1 MARAEGILRLLL
13 VDDSLTDADII
24 TNSLRGAGHAVRAS
38 RYDTLAEIE
47 QVLTSQSWDLV
58 ICRDSVAAIPPRELL
73 TLIQRLGRDI
83 PCIVLAS
90 DQDSIEALFAI
101 GPQDVIE
108 FGNNKHL
115 QFAVERELQ
124 NLFMRRLSRR
134 NERALRESEK
144 RSRLL
149 LESSRDA
156 VAYMHEGMHIYV
168 NNAYLALFG
177 YEEAE
182 DIDGL
187 PMLDMIMVDDHAK
200 FKSIFR
206 QFSEQLDTKSQTV
219 TVQCLREDGTEF
231 KAKIEFSHTEVE
243 GEDCTQVVI
252 RNEQQAPAA
261 SKALQELVLEEDL
274 VTGLYNREHFIDEL
288 ENAVDQ
294 AAKDEADSELL
305 YIEIDDFQAIKE
317 LVGGLD
323 ASDIMLKEVAD
334 LLLKQLVEG
343 ESLARYSDQVY
354 TVIIA
359 SQDDNHVEQRAEV
372 FRKVIDDYVS
382 QAGGQSIDL
391 HCSIGICRITES
403 ISSAKAALDN
413 ADKACVLA
421 QKAGGNC
428 VIRHPISQSEQDASG
443 ADDSSMWQ
451 DRLQGAIQNDGLCL
465 YYQPIVSLHGEEQE
479 LYDVLLRLKDDG
491 DTLIT
496 PDQFIHYIEQ
506 SELMAD
512 IDEWVISHALT
523 SLAEHRKKYPKT
535 RFFIRL
541 SKQTLHKPEFVDWL
555 CKLLNSHNLDGA
567 ALVFEISETAALE
580 NLEDAKAT
588 ISKLKNVGCEFGL
601 EHFGSGL
608 DFSHSLSQLDVDYLK
623 INGTFVEK
631 MAKDSENQAAVKA
644 IIEMTKQAEKRS
656 IAEFVS
662 DANSLAL
669 LWRLGVDYA
678 QGYYIHEPSE
688 SLDYNFED
696 DDL

>member
-1 MARAEGILRLLL
+1 VARAEGILRLLL

-24 TNSLRGAGHAVRAS
+24 TNSLRSAGHAVRAS
-38 RYDTLAEIE
+38 RFDDLAEIE
-47 QVLTSQSWDLV
+47 QALTSQSWDLV
-58 ICRDSVAAIPPRELL
+58 ICRDSLAAIPPRELL
-73 TLIQRLGRDI
+73 NLIQRLGRDI
-83 PCIVLAS
+83 PCIVLTS
-90 DQDSIEALFAI
+90 DPENREDLFGIGSQDIVSLK
-101 GPQDVIE
+101 DS
-108 FGNNKHL
+108 KHL

-124 NLFMRRLSRR
+124 NLFIRRLSRR

-144 RSRLL
+144 RARLL

-168 NNAYLALFG
+168 NNAYLTLFG

-187 PMLDMIMVDDHAK
+187 PMLDMIMVDDHTK
-200 FKSIFR
+200 FKAIFR
-206 QFSEQLDTKSQTV
+206 QFSEQTDTKPQKV
-219 TVQCLREDGTEF
+219 TVQCLREDGSEF
-231 KAKIEFSHTEVE
+231 KANMEFSHTEVE

-252 RNEQQAPAA
+252 RDEKIPAVPNP
-261 SKALQELVLEEDL
+261 SQELLLEEDL
-274 VTGLYNREHFIDEL
+274 LTGLYSRDHFIEEL
-288 ENAVDQ
+288 ENAVDK
-294 AAKDEADSELL
+294 AGKDEGDSELL
-305 YIEIDDFQAIKE
+305 YIVIDDFQAIKE
-317 LVGGLD
+317 LVGGLG
-323 ASDIMLKEVAD
+323 ASDAMLQEVAD
-334 LLLKQLVEG
+334 LLQKELVEG

-354 TVIIA
+354 TIILA
-359 SQDDNHVEQRAEV
+359 SDDDTHVEQRAEA

-382 QAGGQSIDL
+382 HTDGKTIDL

-403 ISSAKAALDN
+403 LSSAALVLDN

-421 QKAGGNC
+421 QQSGGNR
-428 VIRHPISQSEQDASG
+428 VVRHPISQSEKDASG
-443 ADDSSMWQ
+443 AGDSSKWQ
-451 DRLQGAIQNDGLCL
+451 SRLQDAIQNGDLCL
-465 YYQPIVSLHGEEQE
+465 HYQPIVSLHGEEQE
-479 LYDVLLRLKDDG
+479 LYDVLLRLKDTDN
-491 DTLIT
+491 TLIT
-496 PDQFIHYIEQ
+496 PENFISHVEQ

-512 IDEWVISHALT
+512 IDEWVINHALAN
-523 SLAEHRKKYPKT
+523 LATHRKKYPKT

-541 SKQTLHKPEFVDWL
+541 SKQTLHKAEFVDWL
-555 CKLLNSHNLDGA
+555 CKLLNSYDLDGA

-588 ISKLKNVGCEFGL
+588 VSKLKNVGCEFGL

-608 DFSHSLSQLDVDYLK
+608 DFSHSLNELDVDYLK
-623 INGTFVEK
+623 INGTFVEN
-631 MAKDSENQAAVKA
+631 MTKDSENQAAVKA

-688 SLDYNFED
+688 NLDYNFED

>member
-24 TNSLRGAGHAVRAS
+24 TNSLRSAGHAVRAS
-38 RYDTLAEIE
+38 RYDDLAEIE
-47 QVLTSQSWDLV
+47 QALTSQSWDLV
-58 ICRDSVAAIPPRELL
+58 ICRDSLATIPPRELL
-73 TLIQRLGRDI
+73 NLIQRLGRDI
-83 PCIVLAS
+83 PCILLTS
-90 DQDSIEALFAI
+90 DQENREGLFGI
-101 GPQDVIE
+101 GPQDVVSL
-108 FGNNKHL
+108 GDSRHL
-115 QFAVERELQ
+115 QFSVVRELQ

-144 RSRLL
+144 RARLL

-168 NNAYLALFG
+168 NNAYLTLFG

-200 FKSIFR
+200 FKAIFR
-206 QFSEQLDTKSQTV
+206 QFSEHADTKPQKV
-219 TVQCLREDGTEF
+219 TVQCLREDGSEF
-231 KAKIEFSHTEVE
+231 QANMEFSHTEVE

-252 RNEQQAPAA
+252 RDEKIPAVPN
-261 SKALQELVLEEDL
+261 SSQELLLEEDL
-274 VTGLYNREHFIDEL
+274 LTGLYSREHFIEEL
-288 ENAVDQ
+288 ENAVDK
-294 AAKDEADSELL
+294 AGKEEGDSELL
-305 YIEIDDFQAIKE
+305 YIVIDDFHAIKE
-317 LVGGLD
+317 LVGGLG
-323 ASDIMLKEVAD
+323 ASDVMLQEVAD
-334 LLLKQLVEG
+334 LLHKALVEG

-354 TVIIA
+354 TIILA
-359 SQDDNHVEQRAEV
+359 SDDDTHVEQRAEA

-382 QAGGQSIDL
+382 HTDGKTIDL

-403 ISSAKAALDN
+403 VSSAGLALDN

-421 QKAGGNC
+421 QQAGGNR
-428 VIRHPISQSEQDASG
+428 VVRHPLSQSEQEASG

-451 DRLQGAIQNDGLCL
+451 ERIQDAIQNGGLCL
-465 YYQPIVSLHGEEQE
+465 HYQPIVSLHGEEQE
-479 LYDVLLRLKDDG
+479 LYDVLLRLKDTDN
-491 DTLIT
+491 TLIT
-496 PDQFIHYIEQ
+496 PDNFISHVEQ

-512 IDEWVISHALT
+512 IDEWVINHALAN
-523 SLAEHRKKYPKT
+523 LATHRKKHPKT

-541 SKQTLHKPEFVDWL
+541 SKQTLHKAEFVDWL
-555 CKLLNSHNLDGA
+555 CKLLNSYDLDGA

-588 ISKLKNVGCEFGL
+588 VSKLKNVGCEFGL

-608 DFSHSLSQLDVDYLK
+608 DFSHSLNELDVDYLK
-623 INGTFVEK
+623 INGTFVEN
-631 MAKDSENQAAVKA
+631 MTKDSENQAAVKA
-644 IIEMTKQAEKRS
+644 IIEMTKEAEKRS

-688 SLDYNFED
+688 NLDYNFED

>member
-24 TNSLRGAGHAVRAS
+24 TNSLRSAGHAVRAS
-38 RYDTLAEIE
+38 RFDDLAEIE
-47 QVLTSQSWDLV
+47 QALTSQSWDLV
-58 ICRDSVAAIPPRELL
+58 ICRDSLAAIPPRELL
-73 TLIQRLGRDI
+73 NLIQRLGRDI
-83 PCIVLAS
+83 PCIVLTS
-90 DQDSIEALFAI
+90 DPENREDLFGIGSQDIVSLK
-101 GPQDVIE
+101 DSR
-108 FGNNKHL
+108 HL
-115 QFAVERELQ
+115 QFAVDRELQ
-124 NLFMRRLSRR
+124 NLFIRRLSRR

-144 RSRLL
+144 RARLL

-168 NNAYLALFG
+168 NNAYLTLFG

-200 FKSIFR
+200 FKTMFR
-206 QFSEQLDTKSQTV
+206 QFSEQVDTKPQTV
-219 TVQCLREDGTEF
+219 TVQCLREDGSEF
-231 KAKIEFSHTEVE
+231 KANMEFSHTEVE

-252 RNEQQAPAA
+252 RDEKIPAVPSA
-261 SKALQELVLEEDL
+261 SQELLLDEDL
-274 VTGLYNREHFIDEL
+274 LTGLYSREHFLEEL
-288 ENAVDQ
+288 ENAVDK
-294 AAKDEADSELL
+294 AGKDEGDSELI
-305 YIEIDDFQAIKE
+305 YIVIDDFQAIKE
-317 LVGGLD
+317 LVGGLG
-323 ASDIMLKEVAD
+323 ASDVMLQEVAD
-334 LLLKQLVEG
+334 LLQKELVEG

-354 TVIIA
+354 TIILA
-359 SQDDNHVEQRAEV
+359 SDDDTHVEQRAET

-382 QAGGQSIDL
+382 HTDGKTIDL
-391 HCSIGICRITES
+391 HCSIGVCRITES
-403 ISSAKAALDN
+403 VSSAALVLDN

-421 QKAGGNC
+421 QQAGGNR
-428 VIRHPISQSEQDASG
+428 VVRHPISQSEQDASG

-451 DRLQGAIQNDGLCL
+451 GRIQDAIQNGGLCL
-465 YYQPIVSLHGEEQE
+465 HYQPIVSLHGEEQE
-479 LYDVLLRLKDDG
+479 LYDVLLRLKDTDN
-491 DTLIT
+491 TLIT
-496 PDQFIHYIEQ
+496 PDNFISHVEQ

-512 IDEWVISHALT
+512 IDEWVINHALAN
-523 SLAEHRKKYPKT
+523 LAAHRKKYPKT

-541 SKQTLHKPEFVDWL
+541 SKQTLHKTEFVDWL
-555 CKLLNSHNLDGA
+555 CKLLNSYDLDGA

-588 ISKLKNVGCEFGL
+588 VSKLKNVGCEFGL

-608 DFSHSLSQLDVDYLK
+608 DFSQSLNELDVDYLK
-623 INGTFVEK
+623 INGTFVEN
-631 MAKDSENQAAVKA
+631 MTKDSENQAAVKA
-644 IIEMTKQAEKRS
+644 IIEMTKEAEKRS

-688 SLDYNFED
+688 NLDYNFED

>member
-1 MARAEGILRLLL
+1 M
-13 VDDSLTDADII
+13 
-24 TNSLRGAGHAVRAS
+24 
-38 RYDTLAEIE
+38 
-47 QVLTSQSWDLV
+47 
-58 ICRDSVAAIPPRELL
+58 
-73 TLIQRLGRDI
+73 
-83 PCIVLAS
+83 
-90 DQDSIEALFAI
+90 
-101 GPQDVIE
+101 
-108 FGNNKHL
+108 
-115 QFAVERELQ
+115 
-124 NLFMRRLSRR
+124 SRR

-168 NNAYLALFG
+168 NNAYLTLFG

-206 QFSEQLDTKSQTV
+206 QFSEQSDTKPQTV

-231 KAKIEFSHTEVE
+231 TAKIEFSHTEVE
-243 GEDCTQVVI
+243 GEDCTQVII
-252 RNEQQAPAA
+252 RDEQQTAT
-261 SKALQELVLEEDL
+261 ALMATQELVLEEDL
-274 VTGLYNREHFIDEL
+274 VTGLYNREHFLDEL
-288 ENAVDQ
+288 ENAVDK
-294 AAKDEADSELL
+294 AVKDETDSELL
-305 YIEIDDFQAIKE
+305 YIKIDDFQAIKE
-317 LVGGLD
+317 SVGGLGACD
-323 ASDIMLKEVAD
+323 AMLQDVANLLQKE
-334 LLLKQLVEG
+334 LIEG
-343 ESLARYSDQVY
+343 ESLSRYSDQVY
-354 TVIIA
+354 TVIV
-359 SQDDNHVEQRAEV
+359 SNDDDKHVEQRAEI
-372 FRKVIDDYVS
+372 FRGVIDNYVS
-382 QAGGQSIDL
+382 KTNGKSIDL

-403 ISSAKAALDN
+403 VSSADLVLDN
-413 ADKACVLA
+413 ADKACSQA
-421 QKAGGNC
+421 QKEGGNR
-428 VIRHPISQSEQDASG
+428 VVRHPISQSEQDASG
-443 ADDSSMWQ
+443 EDESSMWQ
-451 DRLQGAIQNDGLCL
+451 DRIQKAIQNEGLCMH
-465 YYQPIVSLHGEEQE
+465 YQPIVSLHGEEQE
-479 LYDVLLRLKDDG
+479 LYDVLVRLKDEG

-496 PDQFIHYIEQ
+496 PDKFIHYIEQ

-512 IDEWVISHALT
+512 IDQWVINHALT

-555 CKLLNSHNLDGA
+555 CKLLNSHDLDGA

-588 ISKLKNVGCEFGL
+588 ISKLKSVGCEFGL

-623 INGTFVEK
+623 INGTFVEN

-688 SLDYNFED
+688 NLDYNFED